1 MGDRIGLCV
10 RDCNGETSS
19 VIIHSHWMGKDLL
32 KYVQQFMKDMKDSGT
47 DKEWVGEIIT
57 HFIIWLTVNNIDH
70 DITIEDNEDD
80 CEDNGIF
87 EMNFQD
93 MTVS

>member
-19 VIIHSHWMGKDLL
+19 VIIHSHWMGRDLL
-32 KYVQQFMKDMKDSGT
+32 KLAQEYMKGKKESGT
-47 DKEWVGEIIT
+47 NTQDVGEIIVD
-57 HFIIWLTVNNIDH
+57 FIVWLTVNGIDH

-93 MTVS
+93 MTVA